1 MGHPASDMLGAEV
14 RLRIRNHLSFVIAA
28 VGLLLSPPALLHAQ
42 NSPASETAASKS
54 DSVPTFRAS
63 SRLVLVDVVATD
75 KNGKFVHGL
84 KATDFSVIEDG
95 KPQRIAGFSAHVS
108 EPVTNVPPKV
118 QLPPNQY
125 TNFSTQQPGHA
136 ISIVLLDMLNTPRMD
151 QAYARKEML
160 KFLAAMPPGQTVALF
175 ALNSQLNMIQG
186 FTSDSKTLVAAA
198 ESLLLSNSGSH
209 LLTTEEERQNSEIS
223 AANAATAAVAN
234 AAAAAG
240 RDPSQGAA
248 ASAILN
254 ALRTEEDFQDDVRVR
269 VTLEGIAAL
278 ARAVAGYP
286 GRKNL
291 LWLSA
296 RFPFRLDPEFNRP
309 GQARYFYGNSDAVL
323 ETAALLAASQTA
335 VYPIDVIGLETNGLS
350 ISAPSTFT
358 GLQQGQIE
366 TATTRQVTARWDR
379 QEAMSDL
386 ARETGG
392 RPFYGSNDLKSA
404 MLRSLQEGSNYY
416 TVAYVPAN
424 SKWDGEYRKIGVK
437 IARGGVYA
445 QYRSGYYA
453 VVAKEDSGNQA
464 ERMLVS
470 AMQPTLP
477 ESTMLLL
484 RVRVLPPDLEHS
496 AVRIDYAVAA
506 QDLSFT
512 DATDINKDKNAN
524 IEFIAIAWDKNHLNA
539 GQVVDTSEVWVGT
552 SAFEEVM
559 LTGFPRH
566 QELELKPGSYV
577 LRLGVIDLNSQ
588 KMGTVDVPLTIPPG
602 DIPEK

>member
-1 MGHPASDMLGAEV
+1 MPA
-14 RLRIRNHLSFVIAA
+14 
-28 VGLLLSPPALLHAQ
+28 PLHAQ
-42 NSPASETAASKS
+42 SVPPSASVPPKS
-54 DSVPTFRAS
+54 DSIPTFRAS
-63 SRLVLVDVVATD
+63 SKLVLVDIVASD

-84 KATDFSVIEDG
+84 KATDFSVTEDG
-95 KPQRIAGFSAHVS
+95 KPQRISGFSAHVS
-108 EPVTNVPPKV
+108 ETVTNVPPNV

-160 KFLAAMPPGQTVALF
+160 KFLAGMPPGQTVALF

-186 FTSDSKTLVAAA
+186 FTSDSKRLVAAA
-198 ESLLLSNSGSH
+198 ESLLLSDSGSH

-223 AANAATAAVAN
+223 AANAAVN
-234 AAAAAG
+234 AAATARG
-240 RDPSQGAA
+240 DPSQGA

-269 VTLEGIAAL
+269 ITLEGIAAL

-335 VYPIDVIGLETNGLS
+335 VYPIDVIGLEVNGLS

-358 GLQQGQIE
+358 GLQQGQIDG
-366 TATTRQVTARWDR
+366 ATTRQVTARWDR

-512 DATDINKDKNAN
+512 EATDINKDKNAN
-524 IEFIAIAWDKNHLNA
+524 IEFIAIAWDKHHLNA
-539 GQVVDTSEVWVGT
+539 RQVVDTSEVWVGT

-566 QELELKPGSYV
+566 QELELKPGSYT

-588 KMGTVDVPLTIPPG
+588 KIGTVDVPLTIAPSET
-602 DIPEK
+602 PEK

>member
-1 MGHPASDMLGAEV
+1 
-14 RLRIRNHLSFVIAA
+14 LRIRNHLNAVIA
-28 VGLLLSPPALLHAQ
+28 GLLLSLPTSLHAQ
-42 NSPASETAASKS
+42 NSTQPPPPSAPTNSG
-54 DSVPTFRAS
+54 SVPTFRSS

-75 KNGKFVHGL
+75 KNDKFVHGL
-84 KATDFSVIEDG
+84 KTTDFSVIEDG
-95 KPQRIAGFSAHVS
+95 KPQRIAGFSAHVT
-108 EPVTNVPPKV
+108 ETVANTTPPV

-160 KFLAAMPPGQTVALF
+160 KFLAGMPPGQTVALF
-175 ALNSQLNMIQG
+175 ALNSRLNMIQG
-186 FTSDSKTLVAAA
+186 FTGDSQVLVAAA
-198 ESLLLSNSGSH
+198 KSLLLSNSGSH

-223 AANAATAAVAN
+223 AANQ
-234 AAAAAG
+234 AAAAG

-248 ASAILN
+248 SGILN
-254 ALRTEEDFQDDVRVR
+254 ALGTEEDFQNDVRVR
-269 VTLEGIAAL
+269 ITLQAIAAL

-291 LWLSA
+291 LWLSG

-323 ETAALLAASQTA
+323 ETAALLAASETA

-358 GLQQGQIE
+358 GLQQGQIDG
-366 TATTRQVTARWDR
+366 ATTRQVTARWDR

-392 RPFYGSNDLKSA
+392 LPFYASNDLKSA
-404 MLRSLQEGSNYY
+404 MLRSLQEGTNYY
-416 TVAYVPAN
+416 TVAYVPGN
-424 SKWDGEYRKIGVK
+424 SNWDGKYRKIGIK

-445 QYRSGYYA
+445 RYRRGYYA
-453 VVAKEDSGNQA
+453 VVAKEYSGNQA

-470 AMQPTLP
+470 AMQPTIP

-484 RVRVLPPDLEHS
+484 RVQVLPPDLDHT

-506 QDLSFT
+506 QDLRFT
-512 DATDINKDKNAN
+512 DADANKDRHAN
-524 IEFIAIAWDKNHLNA
+524 LEFMAIAWDKNHQDA
-539 GQVVDTSEVWVGT
+539 GHAIDTTEASVGT
-552 SAFEEVM
+552 SAFKQLM
-559 LTGFPRH
+559 QTGFPSH
-566 QELELKPGSYV
+566 QELELKPGSYT
-577 LRLGVIDLNSQ
+577 LRLGVVDLVSQ
-588 KMGTVDVPLTIPPG
+588 KIGTVDVPLTVPAIETP
-602 DIPEK
+602 DN

>member
-1 MGHPASDMLGAEV
+1 
-14 RLRIRNHLSFVIAA
+14 LRIRKHSSLVIAA
-28 VGLLLSPPALLHAQ
+28 AGLLLSLHAQLHAQ
-42 NSPASETAASKS
+42 NSPAQESAPPSASAPTKS
-54 DSVPTFRAS
+54 GSIPTFRAS

-84 KATDFSVIEDG
+84 KASDFSVIEDG
-95 KPQRIAGFSAHVS
+95 RPQRIAGFSAHLT
-108 EPVTNVPPKV
+108 ETVTNVPPKV

-175 ALNSQLNMIQG
+175 ALNSHLNMIQG
-186 FTSDSKTLVAAA
+186 FTTDSKILVAAA
-198 ESLLLSNSGSH
+198 ESLLLSSSGSH
-209 LLTTEEERQNSEIS
+209 LLTTEEEHQNSEIS
-223 AANAATAAVAN
+223 AANL
-234 AAAAAG
+234 AAAAG

-248 ASAILN
+248 SGILN
-254 ALRTEEDFQDDVRVR
+254 ALGTEEDFQDDVRVR

-335 VYPIDVIGLETNGLS
+335 VYPIDVVGLEVNGLS

-358 GLQQGQIE
+358 GVQQGQIE
-366 TATTRQVTARWDR
+366 GATNRQVTARWDR

-392 RPFYGSNDLKSA
+392 RPFYGSNDFKSA

-445 QYRSGYYA
+445 RYRSGYYA
-453 VVAKEDSGNQA
+453 VVAKEYSGN
-464 ERMLVS
+464 ETEKMLVS

-484 RVRVLPPDLEHS
+484 RVQVLPPDLEHS

-506 QDLSFT
+506 QDLGFT
-512 DATDINKDKNAN
+512 DATDTNKDKHAN
-524 IEFIAIAWDKNHLNA
+524 IEFVAIAWDKNHLDA
-539 GQVVDTSEVWVGT
+539 GHVVDTSEVWVGT

-559 LTGFPRH
+559 LTGFPGH

-577 LRLGVIDLNSQ
+577 LRLGVIDLVSQ
-588 KMGTVDVPLTIPPG
+588 KIGTVDVPLTIPARETP
-602 DIPEK
+602 DN

>member
-1 MGHPASDMLGAEV
+1 M
-14 RLRIRNHLSFVIAA
+14 LRIRNHRRFVITTA
-28 VGLLLSPPALLHAQ
+28 GPLLSLLALLQAQ
-42 NSPASETAASKS
+42 TAPPPLSASPTS
-54 DSVPTFRAS
+54 DTIPTFRAS
-63 SRLVLVDVVATD
+63 SKLVLVDVVATD
-75 KNGKFVHGL
+75 KNGKFVQGL
-84 KATDFSVIEDG
+84 KATDFSVSEDG
-95 KPQRIAGFSAHVS
+95 KPQRIAGFSAHVT
-108 EPVTNVPPKV
+108 ETVTNVPPKV
-118 QLPPNQY
+118 ELPPNQY

-160 KFLAAMPPGQTVALF
+160 KFLAGMPPGQTVALF
-175 ALNSQLNMIQG
+175 ALNSHLNMIQG
-186 FTSDSKTLVAAA
+186 FTGDSKVLVAAA
-198 ESLLLSNSGSH
+198 KSLLLNNSGSH
-209 LLTTEEERQNSEIS
+209 LLTTEEEHQNSEIS
-223 AANAATAAVAN
+223 AANQ
-234 AAAAAG
+234 AAAAG

-248 ASAILN
+248 SGILN
-254 ALRTEEDFQDDVRVR
+254 ALGTEEDFQNDVRVR
-269 VTLEGIAAL
+269 ITLQAIAAL

-291 LWLSA
+291 LWLSG

-335 VYPIDVIGLETNGLS
+335 VYPIDVVGLEVNGLS

-358 GLQQGQIE
+358 GVQQGQIE
-366 TATTRQVTARWDR
+366 GATNRQVTARWDR

-404 MLRSLQEGSNYY
+404 MLRSLQEGTNYY

-424 SKWDGEYRKIGVK
+424 SKWDGKYRKIGVK

-445 QYRSGYYA
+445 RYRSGYYA
-453 VVAKEDSGNQA
+453 VVAKEDSGNET

-559 LTGFPRH
+559 LTGFPGH

-577 LRLGVIDLNSQ
+577 LRLGVIDLVSQ
-588 KMGTVDVPLTIPPG
+588 KIGTVDVPLTIPASEAQ
-602 DIPEK
+602 EK

>member
-1 MGHPASDMLGAEV
+1 V
-14 RLRIRNHLSFVIAA
+14 LRVRNHLRVVIAA
-28 VGLLLSPPALLHAQ
+28 GLLLSLPAPVHAQ
-42 NSPASETAASKS
+42 NSPAQESAPPSPSAPTKS
-54 DSVPTFRAS
+54 GSIPTFRAS

-95 KPQRIAGFSAHVS
+95 KPQRIAGFSAHVT
-108 EPVTNVPPKV
+108 ETEANTTPPV

-136 ISIVLLDMLNTPRMD
+136 LSIVLLDMLNTPRMD

-160 KFLAAMPPGQTVALF
+160 KFLAGMPPGQTVALF
-175 ALNSQLNMIQG
+175 TLNSHLNMIQG
-186 FTSDSKTLVAAA
+186 FTGDSRVLVAAA
-198 ESLLLSNSGSH
+198 KSLLLSNSGSH

-223 AANAATAAVAN
+223 AANQ
-234 AAAAAG
+234 AAAAG

-248 ASAILN
+248 SGILN
-254 ALRTEEDFQDDVRVR
+254 ALGTEEDFQDDVRVR

-335 VYPIDVIGLETNGLS
+335 VYPIDVIGLEVNGLS

-358 GLQQGQIE
+358 GVQQGQIE
-366 TATTRQVTARWDR
+366 GATNRQVTARWDR

-416 TVAYVPAN
+416 TVAYVPTN

-566 QELELKPGSYV
+566 QELELKPGSYT
-577 LRLGVIDLNSQ
+577 LRLGVIDLVSQ
-588 KMGTVDVPLTIPPG
+588 KIGTVDVPLTIPAG
-602 DIPEK
+602 ETSEK

>member
-1 MGHPASDMLGAEV
+1 V
-14 RLRIRNHLSFVIAA
+14 LRIRNHLSLAIAA
-28 VGLLLSPPALLHAQ
+28 AGLLLSLSALLHAQ
-42 NSPASETAASKS
+42 KAQPSASPKS
-54 DSVPTFRAS
+54 DSIPTFRAS

-95 KPQRIAGFSAHVS
+95 KPQRIAGFSAHVT
-108 EPVTNVPPKV
+108 TNVADEPRSV
-118 QLPPNQY
+118 HLPPNQY

-136 ISIVLLDMLNTPRMD
+136 ISIVLLDMLNTPRME

-175 ALNSQLNMIQG
+175 ALNSHLNMIQG
-186 FTSDSKTLVAAA
+186 FTSDSRVLVAAA
-198 ESLLLSNSGSH
+198 ESLLLNNSGSH
-209 LLTTEEERQNSEIS
+209 LLTTEEEHQNSEIS
-223 AANAATAAVAN
+223 AANL
-234 AAAAAG
+234 AAAAG

-248 ASAILN
+248 SAILN
-254 ALRTEEDFQDDVRVR
+254 ALGTEEDFQDDVRVR

-335 VYPIDVIGLETNGLS
+335 VYPIDVVGLEVNGLS

-358 GLQQGQIE
+358 GLQQDQIAG
-366 TATTRQVTARWDR
+366 ATNRQVTARWDR

-392 RPFYGSNDLKSA
+392 LPFYGSNDLKSS
-404 MLRSLQEGSNYY
+404 MLRSLQEGTNYY
-416 TVAYVPAN
+416 TVAYVPGN
-424 SKWDGEYRKIGVK
+424 SNWDGKYRKIGIK
-437 IARGGVYA
+437 IARAGVYA
-445 QYRSGYYA
+445 RYRRGYYA
-453 VVAKEDSGNQA
+453 VVAKEYSGNEA

-484 RVRVLPPDLEHS
+484 RVQVLPPDLEHS

-512 DATDINKDKNAN
+512 DATDTNKDKHAN
-524 IEFIAIAWDKNHLNA
+524 IEFIAIAWDKNRQDA
-539 GQVVDTSEVWVGT
+539 GHVIDTTEASVGT
-552 SAFEEVM
+552 SAFEQVM
-559 LTGFPRH
+559 QTGFPGH

-577 LRLGVIDLNSQ
+577 LRLGVVDLVSQ
-588 KMGTVDVPLTIPPG
+588 RIGTVDVPLTIPASEAS
-602 DIPEK
+602 EK

>member
-1 MGHPASDMLGAEV
+1 
-14 RLRIRNHLSFVIAA
+14 LRIRNHLSLAIAA
-28 VGLLLSPPALLHAQ
+28 AGLLLSLSALLHAQ
-42 NSPASETAASKS
+42 KAQPSASPKS
-54 DSVPTFRAS
+54 DSIPTFRAS

-84 KATDFSVIEDG
+84 KASDFSVIEDG
-95 KPQRIAGFSAHVS
+95 KPQRIAGFSAHVT
-108 EPVTNVPPKV
+108 TNVADEPRSV

-125 TNFSTQQPGHA
+125 TNFSIQQPGHA
-136 ISIVLLDMLNTPRMD
+136 ISIVLLDMLNTPRME

-175 ALNSQLNMIQG
+175 ALNSHLNMIQG
-186 FTSDSKTLVAAA
+186 FTTDSKVLVAAA
-198 ESLLLSNSGSH
+198 ESLLLTNSGSH
-209 LLTTEEERQNSEIS
+209 LLTTEEERQSSEIS
-223 AANAATAAVAN
+223 AAN

-248 ASAILN
+248 SGILN
-254 ALRTEEDFQDDVRVR
+254 ALGTEEDFQDDVRVR
-269 VTLEGIAAL
+269 VTLEAIAAL

-335 VYPIDVIGLETNGLS
+335 VYPIDVVGLEVNGLS

-358 GLQQGQIE
+358 GVQQGQIE
-366 TATTRQVTARWDR
+366 GATNRQVTARWDR

-392 RPFYGSNDLKSA
+392 RPFYGSNDFKSA

-445 QYRSGYYA
+445 RYRSGYYA
-453 VVAKEDSGNQA
+453 VVAKEDSGNET

-470 AMQPTLP
+470 AMQPTIP

-484 RVRVLPPDLEHS
+484 RVQVLPPDLEHS

-506 QDLSFT
+506 QDLGFT
-512 DATDINKDKNAN
+512 DATDTNKDKHAN
-524 IEFIAIAWDKNHLNA
+524 IEFVAIAWDKNHLDA
-539 GQVVDTSEVWVGT
+539 GHVVDTSEGWVGT

-559 LTGFPRH
+559 LTGFPGH

-577 LRLGVIDLNSQ
+577 LRLGVIDLVSQ
-588 KMGTVDVPLTIPPG
+588 KIGTVDVPLTVPASENQ
-602 DIPEK
+602 EK